1 MSDRVVDTVEGLVVR
16 SSPKGGRRTYNEDA
30 KRTLVRLCLQ
40 PGVSVAALALTHGIN
55 ANLLRRWIVQY
66 SAELGVKPAV
76 TPALLP
82 VSSTAG
88 PAHLS
93 RTSDTSGAFI
103 EISFMDMTVR
113 VRGTV
118 DAQALRVVLD
128 CVARRT

>member
-1 MSDRVVDTVEGLVVR
+1 MVDGLVVR
-16 SSPKGGRRTYNEDA
+16 ASPDGGRRTYSADA

-40 PGVSVAALALTHGIN
+40 PGVSVAALALSHGIN
-55 ANLLRRWIVQY
+55 ANLLRRWIVRY
-66 SAELGVKPAV
+66 SPELGVKAAV
-76 TPALLP
+76 TPTLLP
-82 VSSTAG
+82 VSTSA
-88 PAHLS
+88 PVPPS
-93 RTSDTSGAFI
+93 RTPDTPDSFI

>member
-1 MSDRVVDTVEGLVVR
+1 MPDKITDIVDGLVVR
-16 SSPKGGRRTYNEDA
+16 ASLTGGRKTYSPEA

-40 PGVSVAALALTHGIN
+40 PGVSVAAQALAHGIN

-66 SAELGVKPAV
+66 APEFGVKPTT

-82 VSSTAG
+82 VSTTA
-88 PAHLS
+88 AEHLS
-93 RTSDTSGAFI
+93 RMSQVPDSFI

>member
-1 MSDRVVDTVEGLVVR
+1 MSDRVADTVDGLVVR
-16 SSPKGGRRTYNEDA
+16 ASPKGGRRTYNAEA

-40 PGVSVAALALTHGIN
+40 PGVSVAAMALTHGIN

-66 SAELGVKPAV
+66 SPELGIKPTS

-82 VSSTAG
+82 VSASPSG
-88 PAHLS
+88 HLS
-93 RTSDTSGAFI
+93 CASDAPDSFI